1 MSNNKIIAHVM
12 SSKIYKKQQLNST
25 YASNKKLGMKYYYSL
40 IITQNDDLQPEEI
53 KEEREII
60 FSLDSYVVLEY
71 IKSSVDI
78 ILNLKFEEIEKRL
91 IDKNTVGSIK
101 SNNNESKKGSSMSH
115 QEGFPSGRSLQSNQE
130 GPPKIYEEVIQNLEA
145 DIRKHIR
152 VRSYKF

>member
-1 MSNNKIIAHVM
+1 
-12 SSKIYKKQQLNST
+12 
-25 YASNKKLGMKYYYSL
+25 MKYYYSL

-91 IDKNTVGSIK
+91 INKNTVGSIK

-115 QEGFPSGRSLQSNQE
+115 
-130 GPPKIYEEVIQNLEA
+130 
-145 DIRKHIR
+145 
-152 VRSYKF
+152 